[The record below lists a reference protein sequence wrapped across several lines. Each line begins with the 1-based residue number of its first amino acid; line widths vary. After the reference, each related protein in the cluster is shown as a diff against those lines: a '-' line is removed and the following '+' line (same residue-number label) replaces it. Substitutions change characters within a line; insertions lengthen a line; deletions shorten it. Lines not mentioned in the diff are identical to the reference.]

1 MSGIVKPGDWRAHI
15 EENGPGVYDISA
27 EDYHAQT
34 WALSSS
40 GARTIVDAS
49 PAKFKA
55 DQDEP
60 RKATP
65 AMEFGTAAHL
75 MMLERHF
82 FADSTFVL
90 PEGYNGTL
98 KKWQEVR
105 AAKDEAEEA
114 GLIVLTNDA
123 HKRLVAMSE
132 AMQRHPMARVLLS
145 KGKPEQS
152 LFWFD
157 DRYGIWRRAR
167 ADLWFSPSGFYLFDY
182 KTKDDA
188 CNDAVSKGILDWGY
202 YCQEPWYL
210 DGVKALGLSDKPAFR
225 FIVQEKTKP
234 FDVRIVPLTMRDREA
249 GRIRNDYACW
259 LFAECTR
266 RDHWLGYDEMEYLRA
281 KGEWPTAERML
292 KWDYLPHGRPEWA
305 AKRFDNENDAGFY
318 TPPSIAAE

>member
-1 MSGIVKPGDWRAHI
+1 MTAPVNWRERI
-15 EENGPGVYDISA
+15 EAAGGGTFEMSA
-27 EDYHAQT
+27 EDYHACT

-49 PAKFKA
+49 PAKFRA
-55 DQDEP
+55 EQDEP

-82 FADSTFVL
+82 YAERVFVL
-90 PEGYNGTL
+90 PEGYDGRL
-98 KKWQEVR
+98 KDWREAKVER
-105 AAKDEAEEA
+105 DAAADEGRLILAHAANQHIHAMAEA
-114 GLIVLTNDA
+114 L
-123 HKRLVAMSE
+123 R
-132 AMQRHPMARVLLS
+132 RHPMARALLS
-145 KGKPEQS
+145 KSKPEQS
-152 LFWFD
+152 FFWRDERF
-157 DRYGIWRRAR
+157 GIWRRAR
-167 ADLWFSPSGFYLFDY
+167 ADLSMLGGMTILSDY

-210 DGVKALGLSDKPAFR
+210 DAVKALVLADRPAFR
-225 FIVQEKTKP
+225 FIVQEKTP
-234 FDVRIVPLTMRDREA
+234 PYDVRIVPLTERDREA

-259 LFAECTR
+259 LFSECTR

-292 KWDYLPHGRPEWA
+292 TWDYLPHGRPEWA
-305 AKRFDNENDAGFY
+305 ARRFDQEKDAGFY
-318 TPPSIAAE
+318 SPAIAAE